1 MVKLEGFK
9 LKILNIF
16 IFTFF
21 VLNTITSYSKA
32 NSQFNK
38 IEDKINYLNKRIG
51 FLYFEFSKAEQIIF
65 RTNALITKKEHF
77 TGELYDHLNSLN
89 ACGKQTKINS
99 ADFRLQKW
107 LYTYSKKLKSQKKYI
122 IKDIARAEHE
132 TIKSNLENEAIC
144 LKQHAQDLEQGGCE
158 FLICSIN
165 KLLST
170 IDTFHDY
177 YAKLKKEEEG
187 IICRID
193 EIREAALAGRREL
206 SNCCCWV

>member
-1 MVKLEGFK
+1 MRV
-9 LKILNIF
+9 LNIF
-16 IFTFF
+16 LFAFL
-21 VLNTITSYSKA
+21 VLNSNISYSKA
-32 NSQFNK
+32 NSEFNK

-51 FLYFEFSKAEQIIF
+51 FLYFEFSKAEQLIF

-77 TGELYDHLNSLN
+77 TAELYDHLNSLN
-89 ACGKQTKINS
+89 DCGKQIKINS

-107 LYTYSKKLKSQKKYI
+107 LYTYSKKLKSQKKHI
-122 IKDIARAEHE
+122 IKDIVRAEYE
-132 TIKSNLENEAIC
+132 TTKSNLENEAIC
-144 LKQHAQDLEQGGCE
+144 LKQHAENLDQDSCG

-170 IDTFHDY
+170 IDTFHEY
-177 YAKLKKEEEG
+177 YSRLKKEEED

-193 EIREAALAGRREL
+193 ELREAALAGRREL